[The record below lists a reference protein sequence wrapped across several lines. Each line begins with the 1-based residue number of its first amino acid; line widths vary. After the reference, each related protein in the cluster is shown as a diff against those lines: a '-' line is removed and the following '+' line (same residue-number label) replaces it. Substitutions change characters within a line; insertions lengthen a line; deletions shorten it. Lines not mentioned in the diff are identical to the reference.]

1 LKWCIDLR
9 IFCAEAIQFL
19 KSVDFLLIAARSLRR
34 RDRQSFIGYGKGS
47 DFGGG
52 DLDQSPSLWAVLM
65 AYEAWCFGADRATN
79 DVGMLLPSLPISAL
93 LHLHF
98 QGKLHRGHP
107 IFQTVFGAEFKR
119 R

>member
-1 LKWCIDLR
+1 M
-9 IFCAEAIQFL
+9 
-19 KSVDFLLIAARSLRR
+19 RR
-34 RDRQSFIGYGKGS
+34 C
-47 DFGGG
+47 
-52 DLDQSPSLWAVLM
+52 VL
-65 AYEAWCFGADRATN
+65 ELTDATN
-79 DVGMLLPSLPISAL
+79 NVGMLLPSLPISAL